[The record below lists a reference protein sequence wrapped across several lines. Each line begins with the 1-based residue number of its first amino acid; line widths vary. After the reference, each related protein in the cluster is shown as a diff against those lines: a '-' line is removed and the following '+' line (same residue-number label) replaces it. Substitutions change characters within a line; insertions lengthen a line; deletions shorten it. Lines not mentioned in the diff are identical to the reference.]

1 MESADEEKT
10 EKESMEEPE
19 GATETEPA
27 IGPEE
32 TTATVME
39 AENEEPE
46 SEDSLEN
53 VSEASETQ
61 SVEKAEKSDSEK
73 IALRA
78 AKK

>member
-1 MESADEEKT
+1 
-10 EKESMEEPE
+10 MEETE

-27 IGPEE
+27 MGPEE
-32 TTATVME
+32 TTAVVE
-39 AENEEPE
+39 AENEKSE

-61 SVEKAEKSDSEK
+61 SVEKTEESNSEK